1 MSSVYLSGPITGMDY
16 QECVDLFADWEARM
30 VNEGKRV
37 LNPIKLDFYLED
49 LLERKPSRQEYLRQ
63 DLQVL
68 LQCDEILMLPGWSN
82 SKGAQLERRVA
93 SECGIKVTYW
103 EEVV

>member
-1 MSSVYLSGPITGMDY
+1 MKIYLSGPITGLEEEEYINLFTTWELRMLQLGY
-16 QECVDLFADWEARM
+16 QTINPVELDQDLEWQ
-30 VNEGKRV
+30 
-37 LNPIKLDFYLED
+37 
-49 LLERKPSRQEYLRQ
+49 LERKPTREEYLRH
-63 DLQVL
+63 DLKEL
-68 LQCDEILMLPGWSN
+68 LTCDEILMLPGWSN

>member
-1 MSSVYLSGPITGMDY
+1 MKIYLSGPITGLDPN
-16 QECVDLFADWEARM
+16 ECQQLFAAWDWEMLQRGYWT
-30 VNEGKRV
+30 VNPVELDQELENRLGRV
-37 LNPIKLDFYLED
+37 PTRE
-49 LLERKPSRQEYLRQ
+49 EYLRN
-63 DLQVL
+63 DLSIL
-68 LQCDEILMLPGWSN
+68 LTCDEILMLPGWSN